1 MGKPAPEDRG
11 FRSRLLAL
19 PSPMIDT
26 HCHLTDP
33 RLGGQ
38 LPAVLARAAAA
49 EVTRMVTIGTSIADS
64 RDALALARRL
74 PNVACAVGIHPNYTA
89 DAAPRDAEQLVD
101 LLNDP
106 AAVAL
111 GEIGLDYFHGRVDP
125 THQAD
130 LFAAQ
135 LKIADRLGKPVVI
148 HSREAIDDTLAILAD
163 FPGVRAVF
171 HCFTG
176 TAAEAGRIVAA
187 GYLIGFTGPITYKKN
202 DELRNA
208 ARRVPADRLLIE
220 TDAPYLSPEPVRK
233 VKVCE
238 PAFVA
243 HTAARLAEVR
253 GISLDEL
260 DATTT
265 ANAER
270 FYGLPPI

>member
-1 MGKPAPEDRG
+1 
-11 FRSRLLAL
+11 
-19 PSPMIDT
+19 MIDT

-38 LPAVLARAAAA
+38 LAAVLGRAAAA
-49 EVTRMVTIGTSIADS
+49 GVTRMVTIGTSIEDS
-64 RDALALARRL
+64 RAAVNLTHRL
-74 PNVACAVGIHPNYTA
+74 YPTVLCTVGIHPNYAEHATPE
-89 DAAPRDAEQLVD
+89 DALLLFKLRD
-101 LLNDP
+101 DP
-106 AAVAL
+106 GVVAI
-111 GEIGLDYFHGRVDP
+111 GEIGLDYFHDRVDRA
-125 THQAD
+125 HQAAV
-130 LFAAQ
+130 FTAQ
-135 LKIADRLGKPVVI
+135 LQVAQEGDRPVVI

-202 DELRNA
+202 DDLRDA

-233 VKVCE
+233 VKTCE

-265 ANAER
+265 ANAQR
-270 FYGLPPI
+270 FYGLPPL